1 MFATYSNKGK
11 HKTSFYIPKDSI
23 DPIELEKIISDK
35 KRNFDKRV
43 RDFTARLVSD
53 LEKRLKN
60 VKQQER
66 SLIYE
71 KAKVNAILFKKWEV
85 DTTQDICNP
94 PKVNLHLPQPS
105 YNNFKTYVEHYILQ
119 GKSFDYSVIPGES
132 SERYD
137 FTIELPEVL
146 AEGFNRYLEVIE
158 NKLSGTAEEPF
169 NPYPNIFASG
179 HAFKLFE
186 NLKELIV
193 KEESKQSNYGFIYYR
208 LHDPALFAI
217 HEAVT
222 APIFIRFLDKEI
234 NADLCL
240 TKLRNSKSAKDYL
253 IFNSELQN
261 YLKALNRQNEFEYL
275 KKKLS

>member
-1 MFATYSNKGK
+1 MLATYSNKDK

-23 DPIELEKIISDK
+23 DLIELEKIISDK

-43 RDFTARLVSD
+43 RDFTACLVSD
-53 LEKRLKN
+53 LENRLKN
-60 VKQQER
+60 VKREER

-71 KAKVNAILFKKWEV
+71 KAKVNAILFKEWEV
-85 DTTQDICNP
+85 DLTQDIYNP
-94 PKVNLHLPQPS
+94 PKVNLHLPLRS
-105 YNNFKTYVEHYILQ
+105 YNNFKTYVEHCILQ
-119 GKSFDYSVIPGES
+119 GKNFDHSHIPGETS
-132 SERYD
+132 KHYD
-137 FTIELPEVL
+137 FSIELPEVL

-169 NPYPNIFASG
+169 NPYPRIFPSG

-222 APIFIRFLDKEI
+222 APIFIRFLDNVY
-234 NADLCL
+234 NADLGIS
-240 TKLRNSKSAKDYL
+240 KLRNSKSAKNYL
-253 IFNSELQN
+253 ILNSELQN
-261 YLKALNRQNEFEYL
+261 YLKALNRQSEFEYL